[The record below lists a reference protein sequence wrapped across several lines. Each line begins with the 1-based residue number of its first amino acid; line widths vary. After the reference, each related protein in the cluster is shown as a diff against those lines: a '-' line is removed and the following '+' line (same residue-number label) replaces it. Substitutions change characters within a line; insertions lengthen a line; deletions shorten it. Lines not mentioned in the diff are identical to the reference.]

1 MEKKV
6 VAAIVVLT
14 TVAALV
20 VFSGVAYAAMGPS
33 SARSGYGMMGST
45 GYGGSMMG
53 RGAGYSGGMMGG
65 QHDMMGNNGMGNWC
79 SSCMGQ
85 CDRSSSLP

>member
-1 MEKKV
+1 MEKKA
-6 VAAIVVLT
+6 VAAIAVLA

-33 SARSGYGMMGST
+33 TGRSAANMVGSPAF
-45 GYGGSMMG
+45 GGSMMG
-53 RGAGYSGGMMGG
+53 RGAGYSGSMMSGHG
-65 QHDMMGNNGMGNWC
+65 SMMGNNDTGSWC

-85 CDRSSSLP
+85 CGGSASLP